1 MKWAFMGTGF
11 IAEVMDGDH
20 PVLLSVEPFAEH
32 ESEAAAAYGQE
43 VWEGLTER
51 REALREMALYS
62 LSLKNEHWLEM
73 DEQPFTEETILPYLN
88 RIAGVYARSDEGI
101 MVYFEVG
108 ELFAGNSVV
117 VMLTPSYSCC
127 GIQIM

>member
-11 IAEVMDGDH
+11 IAEAMDGDH
-20 PVLLSVEPFAEH
+20 PVLLSVEPFEEH
-32 ESEAAAAYGQE
+32 EAEAAAAYGE
-43 VWEGLTER
+43 EIWKRLTEQ
-51 REALREMALYS
+51 REALREMAMYS
-62 LSLKNEHWLEM
+62 LSLKNEHWLEV
-73 DEQPFTEETILPYLN
+73 DEQPFTEDMLLPYLN
-88 RIAGVYARSDEGI
+88 RIAAVYARGDEGI

-117 VMLTPSYSCC
+117 VMLTPSYTCY